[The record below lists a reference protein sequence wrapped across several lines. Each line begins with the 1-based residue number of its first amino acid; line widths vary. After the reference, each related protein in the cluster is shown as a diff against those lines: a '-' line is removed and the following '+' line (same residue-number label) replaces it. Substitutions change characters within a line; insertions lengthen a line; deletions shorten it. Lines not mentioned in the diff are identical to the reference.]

1 MDVFTLI
8 EDLGVRL
15 EYRTDLPPG
24 RLGVYYDDERLIV
37 IKANLTL
44 PLEAETLCHEYVHAK
59 YRDRSCH
66 PTVEHRA
73 QREAAQMLIHPD
85 DYARAERIS
94 SSPLSI
100 AQELGVTLHL
110 VKVFQHGV
118 VSGRILL
125 PAVA

>member
-15 EYRTDLPPG
+15 EYRNDLPAG

-37 IKANLTL
+37 IRANLTL

-66 PTVEHRA
+66 PTLEHRA

-85 DYARAERIS
+85 DYASAERIS
-94 SSPLSI
+94 SSTLAI
-100 AQELGVTLHL
+100 AQELGVTHHM
-110 VKVFQHGV
+110 VRVFQDGV
-118 VSGRILL
+118 LTGRIAI
-125 PAVA
+125 PEVA

>member
-1 MDVFTLI
+1 MDVFALI

-24 RLGVYYDDERLIV
+24 RLGAYYDDERLIV
-37 IKANLTL
+37 VRSNLTL
-44 PLEAETLCHEYVHAK
+44 ALEAETLCHEYVHAK

-66 PTVEHRA
+66 PTLEHRA
-73 QREAAQMLIHPD
+73 QREAALMLIHPD
-85 DYARAERIS
+85 DYARAERVNT
-94 SSPLSI
+94 SPLAI

-110 VKVFQHGV
+110 VRVFQHGV
-118 VSGRILL
+118 MSGMIRL

>member
-8 EDLGVRL
+8 EDLGVHL
-15 EYRTDLPPG
+15 EYRNDLPDG
-24 RLGVYYDDERLIV
+24 RLGAYLDDERLIV
-37 IKANLTL
+37 IRQNLTL

-66 PTVEHRA
+66 PTLEHRA
-73 QREAAQMLIHPD
+73 QREAALMLIHPD

-94 SSPLSI
+94 SSALAI
-100 AQELGVTLHL
+100 AQELGVTLHM
-110 VKVFQHGV
+110 VRVFQHGV
-118 VSGRILL
+118 MTGRILL